1 MTEPTEEGKIY
12 FASELRGLESLMVGK
27 GWRLEILID
36 VRNKIAADKE
46 AEHMIGIR
54 GWV

>member
-1 MTEPTEEGKIY
+1 
-12 FASELRGLESLMVGK
+12 MVVK

-36 VRNKIAADKE
+36 VRNNIAADKK
-46 AEHMIGIR
+46 AEMIGIR